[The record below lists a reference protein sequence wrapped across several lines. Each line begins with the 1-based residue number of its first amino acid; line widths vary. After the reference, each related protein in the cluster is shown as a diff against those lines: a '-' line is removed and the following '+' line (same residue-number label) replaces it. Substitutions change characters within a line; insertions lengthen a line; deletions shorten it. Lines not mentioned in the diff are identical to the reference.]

1 MDTIENTTVTKEVL
15 FAGVDDS
22 TGTYWEYIDPDTG
35 DCVMVE
41 GNLSVMADILDVA
54 NRGYEVV
61 VKSQAAYQRWMLE
74 NHWPGDCMLMQ
85 QLLDTLLLPEVLGLS
100 WLGVR

>member
-1 MDTIENTTVTKEVL
+1 MDTIESTTVTKEVL
-15 FAGVDDS
+15 FAEVDDS

-41 GNLSVMADILDVA
+41 SNLSVMADILDVA

-74 NHWPGDCMLMQ
+74 NHWPG
-85 QLLDTLLLPEVLGLS
+85 E
-100 WLGVR
+100 